1 MEIQQQKIYGYLR
14 VSTGKQDTSNNINEI
29 LRFANEKQLINSN
42 IIWIEETVSGR
53 KDWRKRKLGEYF
65 EKMNSGDTLIMSE
78 YSRIGRNMYQSVE
91 FIAECRRK
99 KINIYSTVGDIP
111 QTDSATDCL
120 LLSIKAYMSQIERD
134 NISYRTKIKL
144 QSLKEQGFQLGRHR
158 RMILDGIDNSE
169 TEKHSNEIKSLINHG
184 VKLKVIATRFK
195 TSTITL
201 RKFIKKYNLQESKK
215 LENIEKNKEIS
226 KTEK

>member
-169 TEKHSNEIKSLINHG
+169 TEKHSNEIKS
-184 VKLKVIATRFK
+184 
-195 TSTITL
+195 
-201 RKFIKKYNLQESKK
+201 
-215 LENIEKNKEIS
+215 
-226 KTEK
+226 

>member
-1 MEIQQQKIYGYLR
+1 MTIYGYLR

-29 LRFANEKQLINSN
+29 LRYANERGLINSN
-42 IIWIEETVSGR
+42 IIWIEEIVTGR

-65 EKMNSGDTLIMSE
+65 EKMVQDDILIMSE

-99 KINIYSTVGDIP
+99 KIKVYSTIGDIP
-111 QTDSATDCL
+111 ETDNATDCL

-144 QSLKEQGFQLGRHR
+144 QSLKDQGIELGRAR
-158 RMILDGIDNSE
+158 RMILDGPKNSE
-169 TEKHSNEIKSLINHG
+169 TDKNCAEISLLIEQG
-184 VKLKVIATRFK
+184 VKLKMIAK
-195 TSTITL
+195 KYNTSTITL
-201 RKFIKKYNLQESKK
+201 RKFIKKYNLKK
-215 LENIEKNKEIS
+215 TPKSENIEKHEDIK
-226 KTEK
+226 